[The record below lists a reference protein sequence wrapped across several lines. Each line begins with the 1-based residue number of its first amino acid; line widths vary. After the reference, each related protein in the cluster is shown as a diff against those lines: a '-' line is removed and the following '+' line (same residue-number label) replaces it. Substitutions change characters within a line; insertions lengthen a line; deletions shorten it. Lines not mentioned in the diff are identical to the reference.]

1 MPSTTRAGLAMAAGL
16 YDPKKALFD
25 AYPQM
30 RQLSHDANK
39 LMEEAEQTLS
49 DRELAGRDTS
59 WARDRLYEAE
69 WRINC
74 TNDYEAARCAVA
86 RVEDALEC
94 KHPPSGLTQDSE
106 GSFAPGTDVFFL
118 KLDRSTDQLLAREWP
133 WKIRPV
139 FLEPINGPI
148 RMVTYLQDLCWSD
161 VVRCGR
167 DNRKELNLAV
177 SVIARLV
184 EMGGQAGFFSAPGFQ
199 PVFERFVREWQ
210 DPETG
215 FFGMTYILD
224 GGEAIRTTDLSL
236 TFHMVRYAPHLVR
249 WWPKLIETLLRIERQ
264 PYPQGWLTN
273 NQMTDHN
280 NYDVVELFSRA
291 WPWMSPLQRQRASAA
306 VTKMLDW
313 CLANSVRD
321 GEIPAPDKG
330 DMACDAYYWAASFF
344 DTIGYFDQRKRFWT
358 SAPLPSSPERIKA
371 GMIEQLRRF
380 SPDLTMVDDTLERLG
395 AGVRPWSS
403 AIL

>member
-1 MPSTTRAGLAMAAGL
+1 MAAGL

-30 RQLSHDANK
+30 RELSHAANSV
-39 LMEEAEQTLS
+39 MEGAEQTLS
-49 DRELAGRDTS
+49 DRELAGCDTS

-74 TNDYEAARCAVA
+74 TNDYEAACCAVE
-86 RVEDALEC
+86 RVKEALACEN
-94 KHPPSGLTQDSE
+94 PPAGLTQDSE
-106 GSFAPGTDVFFL
+106 GSFAPSTGIFFL

-133 WKIRPV
+133 WRVRPV

-161 VVRCGR
+161 VTRCGR
-167 DNRKELNLAV
+167 DNRKELNLAI

-184 EMGGQAGFFSAPGFQ
+184 EMGGQVGFLSEPGFR
-199 PVFERFVREWQ
+199 PVFDRFVRDWQ
-210 DPETG
+210 HPETG
-215 FFGMTYILD
+215 FFGMTYIVD
-224 GGEAIRTTDLSL
+224 GNEAIRTTDLSL

-249 WWPKLIETLLRIERQ
+249 WWPTLIETLLGIERQ

-273 NQMTDHN
+273 HQLTDHN

-291 WPWMSPLQRQRASAA
+291 WPRMSPNQRQQASGA
-306 VTKMLDW
+306 VARMLDW
-313 CLANSVRD
+313 CLANSIRD
-321 GEIPAPDKG
+321 TGEIPTPDKG
-330 DMACDAYYWAASFF
+330 DMAPDSYYWAAAFF
-344 DTIGYFDQRKRFWT
+344 DTIGYFNQRKRFWT
-358 SAPLPSSPERIKA
+358 SGPLPGNPERIRD
-371 GMIEQLRRF
+371 GMIKQLRRF
-380 SPDLTMVDDTLERLG
+380 NSDLTMVDDTLERLG